1 MRERRQKERGGLCF
15 THLLQATSFPLAKA
29 LVLAAFLG
37 LFVFVSCTIGRW
49 PLPSA
54 PPFAG
59 GPELQPGNVD
69 DAGLQ
74 QAMRRM
80 EATLSNKPA
89 PFLRPWGEE
98 RLVVLK
104 EWTRIYHSIRVDV
117 PLRAPLND
125 TGTED
130 NDSPASAPGEQ
141 LQILVY
147 DADDGYM
154 ALSIAKFVPESFVT
168 IVAPSGCL
176 QMNGRRNACNSPQQV
191 VAAME
196 TRWNSMQET
205 DALMEK
211 PRLLFC
217 VSPTMSLVWLGNMAG
232 SHIMADYQVA
242 VSLFDRFPPSPT
254 KQSFQRA
261 LISLLR
267 SAKVATFITLP
278 AFGAGGKRTRNA
290 FHWYD
295 QPHDPEHLMEEAGK
309 LFFTKLS
316 IIRLATFQHR
326 NTNRALF
333 RVEVLWEK
341 NMTAEEAVSLEVRRR
356 LLRCDTPNRFVN
368 STV

>member
-1 MRERRQKERGGLCF
+1 MRERRQKERGGVCF
-15 THLLQATSFPLAKA
+15 THSPQATSFPLAKA

-49 PLPSA
+49 PLPIA
-54 PPFAG
+54 PSFAG
-59 GPELQPGNVD
+59 GPELQRGKMD

-80 EATLSNKPA
+80 EAILSNKPA
-89 PFLRPWGEE
+89 PFLYPWGEE

-104 EWTRIYHSIRVDV
+104 EWTHIYCSIRMDV

-125 TGTED
+125 TGVED
-130 NDSPASAPGEQ
+130 KDSLASAPGEQ

-147 DADDGYM
+147 DANDGYM
-154 ALSIAKFVPESFVT
+154 TLSIAKFLPESFVT
-168 IVAPSGCL
+168 SVALSSCL
-176 QMNGRRNACNSPQQV
+176 QVNGIRSACNSPQQV

-205 DALMEK
+205 GAMMEK

-217 VSPTMSLVWLGNMAG
+217 ASSTMSLIWLGNMAD

-242 VSLFDRFPPSPT
+242 VSLFDRLPPSPT
-254 KQSFQRA
+254 KRSFQRA

-278 AFGAGGKRTRNA
+278 AFGAVGKRTRNA

-295 QPHDPEHLMEEAGK
+295 QPQDPEQLMEEAGR

-316 IIRLATFQHR
+316 IIRLATFQHG
-326 NTNRALF
+326 NANRALF

-341 NMTAEEAVSLEVRRR
+341 NLTAQEAVSLEVRRR
-356 LLRCDTPNRFVN
+356 LLRCDTPNRFV
-368 STV
+368 